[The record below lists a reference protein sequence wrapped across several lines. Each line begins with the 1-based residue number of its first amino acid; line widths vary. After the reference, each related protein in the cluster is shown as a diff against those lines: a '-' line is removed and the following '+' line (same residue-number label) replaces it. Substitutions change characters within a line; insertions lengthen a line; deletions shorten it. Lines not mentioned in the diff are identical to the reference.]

1 MTCLPRV
8 PERLGEIVR
17 TDIAGIE
24 AVDAQDLAEI
34 LDAIRIFQLSDR
46 QHLVVPRTYVVAS
59 RDRPVSI
66 YAAGP
71 HSTLADW
78 RILGPL
84 DQPSLIGRGAGM
96 GLHHAQ
102 DPCLD
107 VRKHRVGRVDTKSR
121 DRGQPDRI
129 TCAHKVLE
137 KGRREPAVLAVK
149 YDEVEPT
156 QREEL
161 G

>member
-34 LDAIRIFQLSDR
+34 LDAISVFQLSDR

-59 RDRPVSI
+59 RNRPVSI
-66 YAAGP
+66 YAPGP

-78 RILGPL
+78 RGLCPIP
-84 DQPSLIGRGAGM
+84 QPSPIRRGG
-96 GLHHAQ
+96 GKGVHSPP
-102 DPCLD
+102 DSRLD
-107 VRKHRVGRVDTKSR
+107 IR
-121 DRGQPDRI
+121 QPRPRLVN
-129 TCAHKVLE
+129 TNSPQPRH
-137 KGRREPAVLAVK
+137 
-149 YDEVEPT
+149 
-156 QREEL
+156 
-161 G
+161 